1 MIEAA
6 GGVVWRE
13 ASRHQLEVLVVH
25 RPHRKD
31 WSLPKGKRHHRESAL
46 DCAIREVHEET
57 GMRCTVGAELP
68 ETRYSDRRGRPKRVR
83 YWSMH
88 DPVGEFRPNDEV
100 DDIRWLDLD
109 RVGGLLTYPHDLVV
123 VSGLERVHAAV
134 G

>member
-13 ASRHQLEVLVVH
+13 TSGNQLEVLVVH

-46 DCAIREVHEET
+46 DCAIREVYEET
-57 GMRCTVGAELP
+57 GMRCTIGPELP

-88 DPVGEFRPNDEV
+88 DPIGEFRPNGEV
-100 DDIRWLDLD
+100 DEIRWLPLD
-109 RVGGLLTYPHDLVV
+109 QAAELLTYRHDLAVIA
-123 VSGLERVHAAV
+123 GLEVLRVPV
-134 G
+134 N